1 MAAKQ
6 GRQDSDSYSVA
17 TAVSNGAPPRNKERG
32 SESSFN
38 VDAPSF
44 EHGNNRTGKGENGDD
59 VLARQNAMV
68 VHHAESKENHT
79 VEQPTENSKTF
90 RVVSGRDDIE
100 QL

>member
-79 VEQPTENSKTF
+79 VE
-90 RVVSGRDDIE
+90 
-100 QL
+100 